1 MKKFLDLKHRDC
13 RWPLGGLM
21 DKPEFFCGAP
31 RDDIK
36 PYCAEHAR
44 LAQADTPRRT
54 NLHMLL
60 PSREHGALRSRDVE
74 PGEGF
79 ILALTEFD
87 EAFA

>member
-1 MKKFLDLKHRDC
+1 MKRFLDLKHRDC

-21 DKPEFFCGAP
+21 EKPEFFCGAP

-44 LAQADTPRRT
+44 SARVGAPKPLNPHVKSFDGP
-54 NLHMLL
+54 MLL
-60 PSREHGALRSRDVE
+60 NYVE
-74 PGEGF
+74 AG
-79 ILALTEFD
+79 FD